1 MEGLKLPFY
10 SSTPGVLGL
19 PSCTLPFWCPV
30 KGCAGDVAWL
40 SSHHCHRHM
49 MMVTMLSW
57 LQRARRCW
65 LEMVPGQNIR
75 KVLGVEGRHC
85 WVCFQS
91 SSSILRQSG
100 VESTQLWYSLRL
112 VLVLYQ
118 NDFHTL
124 FSILKAFLTLLRWFL
139 MSLPALPSCLAWQC
153 YRGRWLNS
161 SVIGRSSPLTL
172 ISEGFGTFSI
182 IIQSEVLTGNS
193 QTGHDPATLTEWWF
207 VVRVTKYQYI

>member
-91 SSSILRQSG
+91 SSSILRHRVGWKVLSYG
-100 VESTQLWYSLRL
+100 T
-112 VLVLYQ
+112 VLVWSWCCTRMTST
-118 NDFHTL
+118 H
-124 FSILKAFLTLLRWFL
+124 
-139 MSLPALPSCLAWQC
+139 CLAFWRHSWPC
-153 YRGRWLNS
+153 WGDSWCHCLLCRHAWRDS
-161 SVIGRSSPLTL
+161 AT
-172 ISEGFGTFSI
+172 
-182 IIQSEVLTGNS
+182 EVG
-193 QTGHDPATLTEWWF
+193 D
-207 VVRVTKYQYI
+207 